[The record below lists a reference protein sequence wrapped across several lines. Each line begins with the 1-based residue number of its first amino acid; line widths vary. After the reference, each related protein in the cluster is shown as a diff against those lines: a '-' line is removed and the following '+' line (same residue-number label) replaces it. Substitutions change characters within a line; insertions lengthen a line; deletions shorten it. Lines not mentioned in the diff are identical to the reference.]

1 MSDYDRGQIIMA
13 DIIEVSDKLKSLIAK
28 KGDMKAQYT
37 VALTQTREI
46 TMENGEFTLFRT
58 LFDNHVSI
66 EVIKDKKHG
75 TTKLNKFD
83 DKSLE
88 AALDDVLLSAQAGS
102 EDEFFDIAPGMEPAQ
117 FHLGAENP
125 DVDKL
130 MQRAR
135 EFSDDIAKRH
145 PKILVMQIILK
156 HVSAHSIYRNTNG
169 SQDEKISGYYEVVVE
184 FAGNDGT
191 NSTGIAGTQVVT
203 DNLDMPFIELGSIEK
218 DLQDA
223 EDSFNPVTVEGK
235 FDGKVIFTPACAV
248 QMIYYAL
255 SNFAGE
261 SAVLDGTGLWLGK
274 VGEKVAADKLTIAMK
289 PWDERI
295 VNHEVHTDD
304 GFRSEDYT
312 IIENGVMKSYMTSLY
327 AANKCKVER
336 AKNSGFDIVVE
347 GGDIAFSDMVK
358 GIKRGLIVGAV
369 SCGTPSGNG
378 ELSGVAKNS
387 FYVEDGQIKGAVT
400 ETMINFNLADMM
412 QNVTAL
418 SKEVLCDGTMVV
430 PYIEVEHIL
439 ISGK

>member
-1 MSDYDRGQIIMA
+1 MASIM
-13 DIIEVSDKLKSLIAK
+13 EVSDKLRSLIAE

-37 VALTQTREI
+37 VALTETREI

-66 EVIKDKKHG
+66 EVIKDKKRG
-75 TTKLNKFD
+75 TTSLNKFD

-88 AALDDVLLSAQAGS
+88 AALDGVLLSSQAGS

-117 FHLGAENP
+117 FHIGAEEP

-135 EFSDDIAKRH
+135 EFSDDIARKH
-145 PKILVMQIILK
+145 PAILVMQIILK
-156 HVSAHSIYRNTNG
+156 HVNAHSVYRNTNG
-169 SQDEKISGYYEVVVE
+169 SQDEKTTGYYEIVVE

-203 DNLDMPFIELGSIEK
+203 DKLDTPFIELGSVEK

-223 EDSFNPVTVEGK
+223 EASLNPISVEGK
-235 FDGKVIFTPACAV
+235 FEGNVIFTPAGAA
-248 QMIYYAL
+248 QMLYYAL
-255 SNFAGE
+255 SNFVGE
-261 SAVLDGTGLWLGK
+261 SVVLDGTGLWLGK
-274 VGEKVAADKLTIAMK
+274 TGEKVAADKLTIAMK

-295 VNHEVHTDD
+295 VNHEVHTND
-304 GFRSEDYT
+304 GFRSEDYA
-312 IIENGVMKSYMTSLY
+312 IIENGVLKSYMTSLY

-336 AKNSGFDIVVE
+336 ARNSGFDLVIE
-347 GGDIAFSDMVK
+347 GGDTAFEDMVRSM
-358 GIKRGLIVGAV
+358 KRGLIVGAV

-430 PYIEVEHIL
+430 PYIEVEHVL